1 MKFNRKDMK
10 RFLIIIILCVIP
22 VYGAGEDLVSVGR
35 IEILGLVNLD
45 RTDILGKVRTGVR
58 DNKIIIDLESL
69 KRELES
75 NILISGFNFSS
86 EPETLII
93 SIREKYP
100 VFNLMIVDEN
110 QSTPYLIDS
119 RLNILESGRFFKTD
133 MPIIIADR
141 ELFDKGAGKKI
152 VSGIITILSK
162 VKEDIS
168 SLSGE
173 LTEITI
179 YSPDELRV
187 TLKNRGTLFILKN
200 RYSDYL
206 KLEKTAAF
214 LDKRG
219 NYPESLDLRED
230 MILVR

>member
-1 MKFNRKDMK
+1 MK
-10 RFLIIIILCVIP
+10 RFFIIIILSFIP
-22 VYGAGEDLVSVGR
+22 IYGAGEDLVSVER
-35 IEILGLVNLD
+35 IEISGLVNLD
-45 RTDILGKVRTGVR
+45 RVDVMRNVRTGVK

-69 KRELES
+69 KRELEG
-75 NILISGFNFSS
+75 NTLVSGFNFSS
-86 EPETLII
+86 EAETLVI

-110 QSTPYLIDS
+110 QSVPYLVDG

-133 MPIIIADR
+133 MPIIIAER
-141 ELFDKGAGKKI
+141 ELFDKGAGRRI
-152 VSGIITILSK
+152 VSEIITILLK
-162 VKEDIS
+162 VKEDKS

-173 LTEITI
+173 LTEINI
-179 YSPDELRV
+179 DSPDELRV
-187 TLKNRGTLFILKN
+187 TLKNRRTVFVMKN

-219 NYPESLDLRED
+219 NYPESLDLRD
-230 MILVR
+230 DIILVR